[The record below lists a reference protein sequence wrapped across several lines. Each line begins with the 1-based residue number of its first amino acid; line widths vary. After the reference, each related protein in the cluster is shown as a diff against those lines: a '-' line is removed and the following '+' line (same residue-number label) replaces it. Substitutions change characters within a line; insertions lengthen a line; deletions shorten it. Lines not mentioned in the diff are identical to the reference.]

1 MNVALRVVFSLT
13 VFALVSESAS
23 AQGRLY
29 RPKGKLVYSFR
40 IPPGWYK
47 EADDDDSPTGKSSG
61 CRCARMITL
70 RWFHPRGHTRD
81 VLFYIRIPNYRTSV
95 KYSNALRDIVAQP
108 PHVLD
113 EGEQAMLK
121 LDEDEEYVYT
131 SRKTV
136 DIANKRV
143 LISERRRLGDSH
155 LELVVRV
162 GRNDRDPADVVEEIG
177 FSAPPDLYRVYLPA
191 IKKALDS
198 ISWGR

>member
-1 MNVALRVVFSLT
+1 M
-13 VFALVSESAS
+13 VSSA
-23 AQGRLY
+23 R
-29 RPKGKLVYSFR
+29 
-40 IPPGWYK
+40 
-47 EADDDDSPTGKSSG
+47 
-61 CRCARMITL
+61 
-70 RWFHPRGHTRD
+70 TRA
-81 VLFYIRIPNYRTSV
+81 LFYIRIPNYRTSV

-121 LDEDEEYVYT
+121 LDEDEEYVYA

-143 LISERRRLGDSH
+143 LISERRRLSDSH

>member
-1 MNVALRVVFSLT
+1 
-13 VFALVSESAS
+13 
-23 AQGRLY
+23 
-29 RPKGKLVYSFR
+29 
-40 IPPGWYK
+40 
-47 EADDDDSPTGKSSG
+47 
-61 CRCARMITL
+61 
-70 RWFHPRGHTRD
+70 
-81 VLFYIRIPNYRTSV
+81 V